1 MEMRSDLDSIGPFE
15 ERYKAFLETLTEL
28 RPNLHRYCARMTG
41 SVLDGEDV
49 VQEALFEAYRKL
61 DRFDDRLPLKPW
73 LYRIAHNRAIDF
85 LRKRKVR
92 NEAEAALGEPAPTP
106 PLNPSLLNLAPAV
119 ERLVINLPPME
130 RACVLLKD
138 VFDYSLEETAEVVDS
153 TVGGV
158 KSALHKGRSKLARTP
173 QTIRRQTLPNPQLA
187 EVLRLYVESF
197 NRRDWN
203 AVRELIHADARLR
216 ITNLFAGRLEDRYF
230 ANFGMFPHPWQLS
243 LGELD
248 REAVVFLLGGAIPE
262 ASPSAAI
269 RLNLFDSQIDGI
281 RHYARCPWLFTAA
294 ETMRFEE
301 KSLLRNWSTVI
312 LRN

>member
-1 MEMRSDLDSIGPFE
+1 
-15 ERYKAFLETLTEL
+15 
-28 RPNLHRYCARMTG
+28 MTG

-61 DRFDDRLPLKPW
+61 DKFDDRLPLKPW

-85 LRKRKVR
+85 LRKQKVR
-92 NEAEAALGEPAPTP
+92 REAEGALSEPAPIP

-138 VFDYSLEETAEVVDS
+138 VFDYSLEEIAELVGS

-158 KSALHKGRSKLARTP
+158 KSALNKGRSKLARGP
-173 QTIRRQTLPNPQLA
+173 HTIRRQTRQSPQLA
-187 EVLRLYVESF
+187 ELLRLYVERF

-203 AVRELIHADARLR
+203 GVRELIHADARLR
-216 ITNLFAGRLEDRYF
+216 ITNCFAGRVEDGYF
-230 ANFGMFPHPWQLS
+230 ANFGLFPHPWKLA

-248 REAVVFLLGGAIPE
+248 QEPVVFLLGGWMPE
-262 ASPSAAI
+262 ARPSAVV
-269 RLNLFDSQIDGI
+269 RFDFRGDQIEDI
-281 RHYARCPWLFTAA
+281 RHYTRCPWLFTAA
-294 ETMRFEE
+294 ETMTFKE
-301 KSLLRNWSTVI
+301 SA
-312 LRN
+312 

>member
-1 MEMRSDLDSIGPFE
+1 MRSNLDLAGPFE
-15 ERYKAFLETLTEL
+15 ERYKAFLETISEL
-28 RPNLHRYCARMTG
+28 RPSLHRYCARMTG

-49 VQEALFEAYRKL
+49 VQEALFDAYRKL
-61 DRFDDRLPLKPW
+61 DKFDDRLPLKPW

-85 LRKRKVR
+85 LRKRRVR
-92 NEAEAALGEPAPTP
+92 NEAETALGEPAPTP

-138 VFDYSLEETAEVVDS
+138 VFDYSLEEIAEVVDS

-158 KSALHKGRSKLARTP
+158 KSALSKGRSKLARGP
-173 QTIRRQTLPNPQLA
+173 HTIRRQTRPDPQLA
-187 EVLRLYVESF
+187 VLLRAYVERF

-203 AVRELIHADARLR
+203 AVRELIHTDARLR
-216 ITNLFAGRLEDRYF
+216 ITNLFAGRVEDKYF
-230 ANFGMFPHPWQLS
+230 ANFGLFPYPWRLAI
-243 LGELD
+243 GELD
-248 REAVVFLLGGAIPE
+248 QEQVVFLLGGWLPE
-262 ASPSAAI
+262 ARPSAVV
-269 RLNLFDSQIDGI
+269 RFDFRGSQIEGI

-301 KSLLRNWSTVI
+301 NA
-312 LRN
+312 

>member
-1 MEMRSDLDSIGPFE
+1 MEMRSDLDSLGPFE
-15 ERYKAFLETLTEL
+15 ERYKAFLETMTEL

-61 DRFDDRLPLKPW
+61 HTFDDRLPLKPW

-106 PLNPSLLNLAPAV
+106 PLNPSLMNLAPAV
-119 ERLVINLPPME
+119 ERLVVNLPPME

-173 QTIRRQTLPNPQLA
+173 QTIRRHALPNPQLA

-203 AVRELIHADARLR
+203 AVRKLIHADARLR
-216 ITNLFAGRLEDRYF
+216 ITNIFAGPLEGQYF
-230 ANFGMFPHPWQLS
+230 ANFSAFPHPWRLVV
-243 LGELD
+243 GELD
-248 REAVVFLLGGAIPE
+248 EEQVVFLLGGWIPE
-262 ASPSAAI
+262 ARPSAVV
-269 RLNLFDSQIDGI
+269 RFDLRDSLIEGI
-281 RHYARCPWLFTAA
+281 RHYTRCPWLFNAA
-294 ETMRFEE
+294 ESMEFETG
-301 KSLLRNWSTVI
+301 L
-312 LRN
+312 